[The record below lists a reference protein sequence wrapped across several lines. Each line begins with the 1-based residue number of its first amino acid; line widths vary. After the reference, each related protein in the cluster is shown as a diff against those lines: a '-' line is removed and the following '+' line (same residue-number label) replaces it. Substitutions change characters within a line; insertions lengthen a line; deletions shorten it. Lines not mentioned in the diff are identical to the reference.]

1 MSLVT
6 AMNFLVTEKKANEHL
21 LKYSVFM
28 IHSDKLG
35 TLLLSLLVTY
45 KVVCQTVRQFD
56 QSLGK
61 KKKKPGRS
69 NKGLFLSKTIRYEN
83 VSWSKNCTIVL
94 KDVRITRRVQWYL
107 SSRMK

>member
-56 QSLGK
+56 QSLEK
-61 KKKKPGRS
+61 KKKK
-69 NKGLFLSKTIRYEN
+69 NQEDQTKVYF
-83 VSWSKNCTIVL
+83 
-94 KDVRITRRVQWYL
+94 
-107 SSRMK
+107 